1 MNHKFLKRNYLNRR
15 SALVAGCAAAF
26 MIPLY
31 GCEQDQ
37 TGTQRAEPA
46 PQQQQQPD
54 QRDQYQQQREPG
66 SQYQQ
71 QRDFQQQ
78 DMDRER
84 EPGTT
89 TTDPDNDRTGTGTA
103 TGDDR
108 TSARPGGTTTD
119 DS

>member
-26 MIPLY
+26 MVPLY
-31 GCEQDQ
+31 GCEQEPA
-37 TGTQRAEPA
+37 GTQRVEPA

-66 SQYQQ
+66 TQYQQ
-71 QRDFQQQ
+71 QRDMQQQ
-78 DMDRER
+78 DLDRER

-89 TTDPDNDRTGTGTA
+89 TDPGNDRTGTGTA

>member
-1 MNHKFLKRNYLNRR
+1 MNDKFLKRNYLNRR

-26 MIPLY
+26 LAIPLY

-37 TGTQRAEPA
+37 AGTQRAEPA
-46 PQQQQQPD
+46 TPPAQQQPD

-71 QRDFQQQ
+71 QRDMQQQ
-78 DMDRER
+78 DMQRER
-84 EPGTT
+84 EPGTAE
-89 TTDPDNDRTGTGTA
+89 PGDRTGTGTA